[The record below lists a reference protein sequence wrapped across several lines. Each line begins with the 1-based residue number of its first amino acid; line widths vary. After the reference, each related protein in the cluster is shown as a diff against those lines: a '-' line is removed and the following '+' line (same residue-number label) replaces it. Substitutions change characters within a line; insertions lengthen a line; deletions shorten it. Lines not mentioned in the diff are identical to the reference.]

1 MNTINYD
8 KRHLKTV
15 SLFSGA
21 GGLDYGFLNAGFDI
35 IWAND
40 FNKYAVQSYKANIGN
55 HILEGDIDEL
65 WEQIPEHDVLVGGF
79 PCQPFS
85 MMGQKQGFND
95 ERGTL
100 FFTIEKILEKHK
112 TKIVVLE
119 NVKGL
124 ETHDNGNTFHKMI
137 DILSNKLKYKVFHRV
152 LNTADFGLPQT
163 RRRMFMVCFN
173 TEVYGDSIEFEFPK
187 PIPLDKSVQ
196 DLLDSTVEKR
206 FFLSEKILK
215 TIMASGTKNYSAKP
229 EINLNVARPL
239 CATMHKMH
247 RASQDNY
254 YTDQGNRAKFECDT
268 DKLLSN
274 VRRLTPNECRKLQGF
289 PDGWNQVVSDTQA
302 YIQLGNAV
310 SVDVSYN
317 IAKQIVDLLNLR

>member
-1 MNTINYD
+1 M
-8 KRHLKTV
+8 K
-15 SLFSGA
+15 
-21 GGLDYGFLNAGFDI
+21 
-35 IWAND
+35 
-40 FNKYAVQSYKANIGN
+40 
-55 HILEGDIDEL
+55 
-65 WEQIPEHDVLVGGF
+65 
-79 PCQPFS
+79 
-85 MMGQKQGFND
+85 
-95 ERGTL
+95 
-100 FFTIEKILEKHK
+100 
-112 TKIVVLE
+112 
-119 NVKGL
+119 
-124 ETHDNGNTFHKMI
+124 
-137 DILSNKLKYKVFHRV
+137 DILGNKLKYKVFPKV
-152 LNTADFGLPQT
+152 LNTADYGLPQV

-173 TEVYGDSIEFEFPK
+173 TEVYGESIEFEFPK

-229 EINLNVARPL
+229 EIDLNVARPL

-254 YTDQGNRAKFECDT
+254 FTDQINRSKFESDK
-268 DKLLSN
+268 DKLISN

-289 PDGWNQVVSDTQA
+289 PDGWKQVVSDTQA

-317 IAKQIVDLLNLR
+317 IAKQIVELLNLR